1 MRLYYMTSPYCITVY
16 PHALCIYVLYFLL
29 DVITWLLVY
38 SVDMRGVSSVLVGES
53 ELVVDLADGDS
64 SMSSK
69 LASLNQ
75 NGVTNSD
82 YQRTRPMRIWR
93 EWVQYQCD
101 TGGYMRASSPV
112 SHLSP
117 RCTDASA

>member
-1 MRLYYMTSPYCITVY
+1 MS
-16 PHALCIYVLYFLL
+16 LL
-29 DVITWLLVY
+29 GYWCTPLICELEGLT
-38 SVDMRGVSSVLVGES
+38 SVLVGES
-53 ELVVDLADGDS
+53 EFVVDLADGDS

-69 LASLNQ
+69 LTSINQ
-75 NGVTNSD
+75 NGVTNSG

-93 EWVQYQCD
+93 EWVQCD
-101 TGGYMRASSPV
+101 IGGYMRASSPV